1 MGRSSDTLLSLMWRM
16 IKLILFCFKKKKKV
30 NLPTFKVL
38 HEFPEV
44 ENEQKSSET
53 MAL

>member
-1 MGRSSDTLLSLMWRM
+1 MGRSSDTLLSLIWRM
-16 IKLILFCFKKKKKV
+16 IKLILFYFKKKKV
-30 NLPTFKVL
+30 NLPTFKIL
-38 HEFPEV
+38 HEFSEV